1 MAPDKQKANIIQS
14 KLEGVML
21 KNYYDY
27 EEDIAIIME
36 YCLRSS
42 VYVSDILIPFLV
54 SSLKSGKSHLN

>member
-1 MAPDKQKANIIQS
+1 
-14 KLEGVML
+14 ML